1 MDALRA
7 ALDTGPTPVCFLFRD
22 DDAGGDDTALEGRLD
37 VFEPH
42 GLPRDVDTIPL
53 AASYRT
59 VELITTRQT
68 SGRNDRRVHQR
79 GFAVLS
85 RYLFAGTAGVP
96 GLVELRVTV
105 DWFGKWKKVP
115 LDQDVRGG
123 ELPAA
128 MAGGQAPVGVML
140 HHAVMSAHVR
150 TDLGELL
157 SSPVVGARTCEG
169 RQRVAPEPD

>member
-1 MDALRA
+1 
-7 ALDTGPTPVCFLFRD
+7 
-22 DDAGGDDTALEGRLD
+22 

-68 SGRNDRRVHQR
+68 SGRNNRRVHQR

-85 RYLFAGTAGVP
+85 R
-96 GLVELRVTV
+96 
-105 DWFGKWKKVP
+105 DQWKKVP